1 MNKFRFLLL
10 FKEAE
15 NHCAGAAAFGDGRG
29 TLWERG
35 RSPAGAQAAYARS
48 NTRANPPA
56 SSN

>member
-48 NTRANPPA
+48 T
-56 SSN
+56 S